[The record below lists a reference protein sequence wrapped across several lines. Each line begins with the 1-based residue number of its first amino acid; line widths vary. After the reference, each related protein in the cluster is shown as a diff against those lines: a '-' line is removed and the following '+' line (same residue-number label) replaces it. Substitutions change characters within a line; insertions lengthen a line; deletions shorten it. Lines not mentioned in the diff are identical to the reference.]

1 MGTDTISRRKTASH
15 GDAAPRTEEMF
26 ERRDIAPKGQEEMFE
41 RRNIVT
47 EIKDETG

>member
-1 MGTDTISRRKTASH
+1 
-15 GDAAPRTEEMF
+15 MF

-41 RRNIVT
+41 RRNIIT